1 MTLLRSRR
9 AASPHRAV
17 AKATPAARPIAAP
30 TRAAWRRGQDF
41 SYGVGPYSRFEHLQ
55 PVHAQLIN
63 LQFIAEGYAWQASI
77 AEGHAHL
84 HRAEGNAETARR
96 QLREPAELIAVG
108 QPLDVDRCL
117 A

>member
-1 MTLLRSRR
+1 M
-9 AASPHRAV
+9 
-17 AKATPAARPIAAP
+17 
-30 TRAAWRRGQDF
+30 
-41 SYGVGPYSRFEHLQ
+41 
-55 PVHAQLIN
+55 HAQLIN

-77 AEGHAHL
+77 AEGHAHW

-96 QLREPAELIAVG
+96 QLRELAELFAVG